1 MEVKFANPSLELG
14 LKYYDPPHLTELKE
28 KCSRLFKVQYSK
40 PTRKKLF
47 SIFFRCSFFVFF
59 FLPNKELPFSSVG
72 EPLHDHGH
80 IFA

>member
-1 MEVKFANPSLELG
+1 MKSTCLLNSCYSTSQFISITFRKPLYFSL
-14 LKYYDPPHLTELKE
+14 
-28 KCSRLFKVQYSK
+28 
-40 PTRKKLF
+40 
-47 SIFFRCSFFVFF
+47 